1 VGTIEEQ
8 YLFRSFKMSRPSPIT
23 TKVVELYK
31 QKARKL
37 KVEKN
42 IPHAQAL
49 DEIAK
54 QAKFNHWHHVCEQHK
69 LVEPTEKAFFS
80 GLIIALDIKDALDFD
95 DSDGLFAFDEGGL
108 AEYFCYDDLLREYSE
123 SVDDEDGGIQ
133 LKDLESKEQIIED
146 FELGE
151 ISNYGLL
158 RFTGDAL
165 PESLDE
171 VLRLVRERSF
181 WPPTYIWF
189 KGTFYDTYSQ
199 PALSE
204 TGEIAGVRI

>member
-1 VGTIEEQ
+1 
-8 YLFRSFKMSRPSPIT
+8 MSRPSPIT
-23 TKVVELYK
+23 TKVVELLK

-37 KVEKN
+37 KVENN
-42 IPHAQAL
+42 ISHVQAL

-54 QAKFNHWHHVCEQHK
+54 QAKFHHWHHLCEQHK

-80 GLIIALDIKDALDFD
+80 GVIIALDIKDALEFD
-95 DSDGLFAFDEGGL
+95 CSDGLFAFDVGDL
-108 AEYFCYDDLLREYSE
+108 AAYFCYDDLLREYSE
-123 SVDDEDGGIQ
+123 SVDDDNIP
-133 LKDLESKEQIIED
+133 LKDLEPKEQIIED
-146 FELGE
+146 FELDE
-151 ISNYGLL
+151 INNYGFL

-165 PESLDE
+165 PSSLDE

-181 WPPTYIWF
+181 WPPSYVWF

-204 TGEIAGVRI
+204 TGEIAGVRF